1 MSKII
6 KISLVIFLIIIILL
20 FSLYNKNYLQLHFLD
35 VGQGD
40 AILIRTP
47 QGQNIL
53 IDGGADNLLLHRL
66 GESMPWWDGTVDYL
80 VISHYHADHMMSLM
94 ELLNKYK
101 VKNILVTA
109 HQPDDF
115 LFSVW
120 QDALAQHS
128 LQATIVFAGQTWKL
142 AEDLSMQVFSA
153 DSHHE
158 DYNDN
163 SLVLKL
169 NYKEVSI
176 LLTGDLPS
184 TEEVNVLKNNF
195 DLRSEILKV
204 GHHGSKYSSAIEFLQ
219 AIQPEICIIQ
229 SGLDNRF
236 GHPHQEALSRL
247 GELDCQILDNQQQGT
262 IRIFSDGHD
271 LWQTP

>member
-1 MSKII
+1 MQKII
-6 KISLVIFLIIIILL
+6 KISLVIFIIIIILL

-169 NYKEVSI
+169 KYKNTST

-184 TEEVNVLKNNF
+184 TEEEDLLKSQL
-195 DLRSEILKV
+195 DLKVDILKV
-204 GHHGSKYSSAIEFLQ
+204 AHHGSRYSSALKFLQ
-219 AIQPEICIIQ
+219 AVDPDVCIIQ
-229 SGLDNRF
+229 VGEDNRF
-236 GHPHQEALSRL
+236 DHPHAEALERL
-247 GELDCQILDNQQQGT
+247 EQVECQILRNDLQGN
-262 IRIFSDGHD
+262 ISILSDGE
-271 LWQTP
+271 LWWQD

>member
-6 KISLVIFLIIIILL
+6 KISLVIFIIIIILL
-20 FSLYNKNYLQLHFLD
+20 FSLQNNNYLALHFLD

-47 QGQNIL
+47 QGQNIV

-66 GESMPWWDGTVDYL
+66 GESMPWWDGTIDYL
-80 VISHYHADHMMSLM
+80 IISHYHADHMMGLM

-101 VKNILVTA
+101 VEDILVTA

-169 NYKEVSI
+169 KYKNIST

-184 TEEVNVLKNNF
+184 TEEEDLLKSQF
-195 DLRSEILKV
+195 DLKADILKV
-204 GHHGSKYSSAIEFLQ
+204 AHHGSRYSSALKFLQ
-219 AIQPEICIIQ
+219 VVDPDVCIIQ
-229 SGLDNRF
+229 VGEDNRF
-236 GHPHQEALSRL
+236 DHPHAEALERL
-247 GELDCQILDNQQQGT
+247 EQVECQILRNDLQGN
-262 IRIFSDGHD
+262 ISILSDGEFW
-271 LWQTP
+271 WQD

>member
-66 GESMPWWDGTVDYL
+66 GESMPWWDGTIDYL
-80 VISHYHADHMMSLM
+80 VISHYHADHMMGLM

-120 QDALAQHS
+120 QKSLEKYS
-128 LQATIVFAGQTWKL
+128 LQATIVFAGDSWQL
-142 AEDLSMQVFSA
+142 AEDLSMQVISA
-153 DSHHE
+153 DSQHE

-169 NYKEVSI
+169 KYKNISV

-184 TEEVNVLKNNF
+184 VEEVGLLHNGF
-195 DLRSEILKV
+195 DLSSEILKV
-204 GHHGSKYSSAIEFLQ
+204 AHHGSKYSSSLEFLQ
-219 AIQPEICIIQ
+219 AVRPKLCIIQ
-229 SGLDNRF
+229 SGINNKF
-236 GHPHQEALSRL
+236 NHPHPETLERLSQV
-247 GELDCQILDNQQQGT
+247 DCQVLRNDLEGIITIL
-262 IRIFSDGHD
+262 SDG
-271 LWQTP
+271 QTWWSV